1 MNERATAS
9 RPAEAFGEVR
19 HALDVTGA
27 IGYLR
32 ACHRGSPRRSDVLF
46 RSQTVRPSRARPTGG
61 RALNARWCRVR
72 LYAGCA
78 ALLLLAACASV
89 SPTRNTAPAPSTPVA
104 NNVLFRAIGLVGTPY
119 RWGGNTP
126 ASGFDCSGLVD
137 YVFRTEAGIAL
148 PRTSREM
155 AALDAPTIDR
165 DDLEPGDLL
174 FFGKRHRVNHVAIY
188 VGNGRFVNAPDT
200 GGTVRLDELDGYY
213 WRDHYLFAKRVL
225 TPRLRAAL
233 AAD

>member
-1 MNERATAS
+1 M
-9 RPAEAFGEVR
+9 
-19 HALDVTGA
+19 
-27 IGYLR
+27 
-32 ACHRGSPRRSDVLF
+32 
-46 RSQTVRPSRARPTGG
+46 RPTGG
-61 RALNARWCRVR
+61 RALNARWRRAR
-72 LYAGCA
+72 LLAGCA
-78 ALLLLAACASV
+78 ALLVLAACASI
-89 SPTRNTAPAPSTPVA
+89 SPTRNAAPSPPANVA

-126 ASGFDCSGLVD
+126 TSGFDCSGLVD

-148 PRTSREM
+148 PRTSHEM

-165 DDLEPGDLL
+165 ADLEPGDLL

-188 VGNGRFVNAPDT
+188 VGNGRFVNAPDA